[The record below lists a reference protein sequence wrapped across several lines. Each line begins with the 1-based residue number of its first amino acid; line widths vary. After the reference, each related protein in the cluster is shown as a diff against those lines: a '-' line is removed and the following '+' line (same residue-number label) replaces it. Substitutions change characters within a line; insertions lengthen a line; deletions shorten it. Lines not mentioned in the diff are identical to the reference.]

1 PPIKVPGRKRGR
13 PPIRKLEFQSHYM
26 ESMLPLKVPKKRGRK
41 PGFKLKPRIV
51 MPPLANSPPSSTPE
65 PEMGSLPQD
74 AAIVPKSATP
84 QTLSSCLA
92 VKRYTGVFV
101 YARNQ
106 KRHFRYVMLRV
117 DFLDSFLS
125 LSYTYKIYCSE
136 TVLRVFETVAKT
148 SSRGATQTHANHFS
162 GEMGSFA
169 ANTFFVYGGVLCGC
183 MQEDGPG
190 TALKPPNSTIFPR
203 NQFCRKGPSV
213 RVHLTCVL
221 AQSRGES
228 PVPDD
233 FLCEPLVD
241 SKRYSV
247 DPGDSAFSVTTSQ
260 YVPKNPYSYRGS
272 SCSLPAGLCRRAS
285 SPGRFHDGSRNASC
299 GPAYSPDSGECKRP
313 AGKDPSSWG
322 VEEVVSFIKDADPQA
337 LGPHADTFRRHEI
350 DGDALLLLKSEMMM
364 KYLGLKLGPALKLS
378 YHIDNLKQSR
388 P

>member
-1 PPIKVPGRKRGR
+1 MQTPALTTQFMVGPPIKVPGRKRGR

-41 PGFKLKPRIV
+41 PGFKPRIV

-84 QTLSSCLA
+84 Q
-92 VKRYTGVFV
+92 
-101 YARNQ
+101 
-106 KRHFRYVMLRV
+106 
-117 DFLDSFLS
+117 
-125 LSYTYKIYCSE
+125 
-136 TVLRVFETVAKT
+136 VLT
-148 SSRGATQTHANHFS
+148 
-162 GEMGSFA
+162 
-169 ANTFFVYGGVLCGC
+169 
-183 MQEDGPG
+183 
-190 TALKPPNSTIFPR
+190 
-203 NQFCRKGPSV
+203 
-213 RVHLTCVL
+213 
-221 AQSRGES
+221 GES

-285 SPGRFHDGSRNASC
+285 SPGRFHDGSRN
-299 GPAYSPDSGECKRP
+299 AYSPDSGECKRP

-388 P
+388 